1 MKVDRLLKKWRKRE
15 REKKNMIHHQKKL
28 NARVFHEVF
37 FSWEGNNPFSSCLYE
52 WDVATHFQ
60 IATCLMPVDASG

>member
-37 FSWEGNNPFSSCLYE
+37 F
-52 WDVATHFQ
+52 
-60 IATCLMPVDASG
+60 LMGGQ